1 MSLQIDILRE
11 EEKLIM
17 TWKEKPITKIWKDR
31 SLEKHERRETKEQKN
46 EQAEF

>member
-17 TWKEKPITKIWKDR
+17 TWKEKPIIKIWQDR
-31 SLEKHERRETKEQKN
+31 SLERHERREKNEQRD